1 MNSRTSA
8 LFGIDK
14 TGNSTANR
22 PYQNI
27 IARDNYVNVE
37 VTTVTPAI
45 KDASVANQMA
55 LWNALQW
62 EVPGIPSNDILH
74 SAYIFGDYDPTT
86 IPGYKTED
94 GSGITKF
101 TDLVENFSQTG
112 TVKYSKIDGLPIGS
126 LIWNDAQN
134 IAYQAANSWDR
145 LSKAKGDFLCDGCPP
160 EGVKVLNT
168 GVPASYSLSQNYP
181 NPFNPITIINYSI
194 KLQSMVSLKVY
205 DVLGREVESL
215 VDQNQKAGSY
225 EVNFNASKLASGVY
239 IYRLTAGDFVQ
250 SMKMMVIK

>member
-1 MNSRTSA
+1 MSILGGAAEYS
-8 LFGIDK
+8 
-14 TGNSTANR
+14 TGNSLANH
-22 PYQNI
+22 PYTI
-27 IARDNYVNVE
+27 ISKDNLVNVQ
-37 VTTVTPAI
+37 VNTVTPAI

-55 LWNALQW
+55 LWDAAQW
-62 EVPGIPSNDILH
+62 EVPGLPSNDILH

-101 TDLVENFSQTG
+101 TDLLENFAQTG
-112 TVKYSKIDGLPIGS
+112 TVTYSKIDGLPIGS

-134 IAYQAANSWDR
+134 NAYQAASSWYR
-145 LSKAKGDFLCDGCPP
+145 LNNVVNDILCDVCPP
-160 EGVKVLNT
+160 EGVKVLDT

-181 NPFNPITIINYSI
+181 NPFNPATNIKYSI
-194 KLQSMVSLKVY
+194 KQQSQVSLKVY
-205 DVLGREVESL
+205 DVLGKEVESL
-215 VDQNQKAGSY
+215 VNQNQNAGSY

-250 SMKMMVIK
+250 SMKMILIK